1 MSDPKNIIL
10 GMPGYGR
17 QTSAAGRGFWR
28 ACRDQRTM
36 LNAYYNGSLLASNF
50 NQLWCLALNHVHEGR
65 PLEYFAML
73 HDDVG
78 PEDFWLDKLI
88 AELEDKQLDVLSV
101 VVPIKD
107 SRGMTSMALQDPE
120 DNWLPYCRL
129 TMHDVYALPETFTS
143 ADAGAPLLLN
153 TGCWVC
159 KWDQDWCRQLHF
171 EVNDR

>member
-120 DNWLPYCRL
+120 DNWLPAARL
-129 TMHDVYALPETFTS
+129 TLTPDCGFAPSGTNPIPLDEPYAKLKALAEAARRLRAEQTAS
-143 ADAGAPLLLN
+143 A
-153 TGCWVC
+153 
-159 KWDQDWCRQLHF
+159 
-171 EVNDR
+171 